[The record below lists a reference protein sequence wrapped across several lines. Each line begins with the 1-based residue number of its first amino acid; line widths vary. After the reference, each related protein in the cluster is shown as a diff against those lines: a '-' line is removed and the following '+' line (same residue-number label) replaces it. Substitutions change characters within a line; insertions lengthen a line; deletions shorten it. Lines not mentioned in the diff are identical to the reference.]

1 MPRTLQLKRYANTVV
16 ANTTGA
22 SGELI
27 IDSTNLT
34 ITVHDGSTIG
44 GRRIATEPF
53 VSNSLNLFSFTVN
66 SEILLT
72 QSAFNRANIAYV
84 VANNGYNL
92 ANTLA
97 NVIANTTMSTNAS
110 SNIAIAAFNQ
120 ANAANILAQNVYNYA
135 NTINA
140 YTYSSN
146 TFLQANDLVI
156 WTYANSSFTQANS
169 ANVLAQSAFNQANS
183 ANVLAQS
190 AFNQANSANVLAQS
204 AFNQANSANVLAQS
218 AFNQANSANVLA
230 QSSYNKANS
239 IVVYANSNVI
249 SLLSSFGTNTIVT
262 TSNISAGNL
271 VSTGTITTTGNGVG
285 YSTGS
290 GGTITQ
296 ATSRT
301 TGVTLNKPSGQI
313 TLFSQ
318 ALASGA
324 ANTFI
329 FTNST
334 ISANDFLLIN
344 HFSGGTL
351 GNYTFA
357 SNTSTGQANV
367 TVRSISTVSAEAP
380 VLQYVLIKGA
390 AS

>member
-204 AFNQANSANVLAQS
+204 A
-218 AFNQANSANVLA
+218 
-230 QSSYNKANS
+230 YNKANS

>member
-1 MPRTLQLKRYANTVV
+1 M
-16 ANTTGA
+16 
-22 SGELI
+22 
-27 IDSTNLT
+27 
-34 ITVHDGSTIG
+34 
-44 GRRIATEPF
+44 
-53 VSNSLNLFSFTVN
+53 LFRS
-66 SEILLT
+66 
-72 QSAFNRANIAYV
+72 
-84 VANNGYNL
+84 
-92 ANTLA
+92 
-97 NVIANTTMSTNAS
+97 
-110 SNIAIAAFNQ
+110 
-120 ANAANILAQNVYNYA
+120 
-135 NTINA
+135 
-140 YTYSSN
+140 
-146 TFLQANDLVI
+146 
-156 WTYANSSFTQANS
+156 
-169 ANVLAQSAFNQANS
+169 
-183 ANVLAQS
+183 
-190 AFNQANSANVLAQS
+190 
-204 AFNQANSANVLAQS
+204 S

>member
-156 WTYANSSFTQANS
+156 WTYTNSSFT
-169 ANVLAQSAFNQANS
+169 
-183 ANVLAQS
+183 
-190 AFNQANSANVLAQS
+190 
-204 AFNQANSANVLAQS
+204 QANSANVLAQS

-380 VLQYVLIKGA
+380 VLLYVLIKGA

>member
-218 AFNQANSANVLA
+218 
-230 QSSYNKANS
+230 SYNKANS

>member
-135 NTINA
+135 NTINT

-156 WTYANSSFTQANS
+156 WTYANSSFT
-169 ANVLAQSAFNQANS
+169 QANS